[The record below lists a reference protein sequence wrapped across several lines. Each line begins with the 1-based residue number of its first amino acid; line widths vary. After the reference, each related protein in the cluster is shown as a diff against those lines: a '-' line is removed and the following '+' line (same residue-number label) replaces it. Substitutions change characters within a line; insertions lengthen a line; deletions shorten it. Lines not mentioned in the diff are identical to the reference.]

1 LGFACRPNKA
11 VPADQGLGALL
22 KLDAASAITIDHVVV
37 GVVVL
42 TVDTSIDCVTAKT
55 NAAATMPIGA
65 IQAKGVVVAPCAKTG

>member
-1 LGFACRPNKA
+1 M
-11 VPADQGLGALL
+11 

-42 TVDTSIDCVTAKT
+42 TIDTSIDRVTAKT

-65 IQAKGVVVAPCAKTG
+65 I